1 MAKWAEQEAKDEDMN
16 TEFDMLSEF
25 IRTFKASLDPRLW
38 IKLIKEEVAE
48 YEEASLAGDRVEML
62 KEIADV
68 VYVKVGF
75 LGVIGGGLGDNLLTK
90 SELDDWN
97 KALELSGDRVKEAE
111 ALFGWDTIMEAFK
124 RVHLSNMS
132 KLGVDGKP
140 IFREDGKVLKGP
152 NYKKPYL
159 TDLIE
164 A

>member
-1 MAKWAEQEAKDEDMN
+1 MAKWAIADDNMD
-16 TEFDMLSEF
+16 TEWEMLEEF

-38 IKLIKEEVAE
+38 IKLIKEEVEE
-48 YEEASLAGDRVEML
+48 YDEAHKVDDRIEML

-68 VYVKVGF
+68 IYVKIGF
-75 LGVIGGGLGDNLLTK
+75 LVVIGVGLGNNLLTEK
-90 SELDDWN
+90 ELADWN
-97 KALELSGDRVKEAE
+97 ATLNLSGERVKEAE
-111 ALFGWDTIMEAFK
+111 AVFGWDTIMEAFK

-132 KLGVDGKP
+132 KLGIDGKP

-164 A
+164 G

>member
-1 MAKWAEQEAKDEDMN
+1 MAKWAKQEAKDEDMS
-16 TEFDMLSEF
+16 TEFDMLVEF

-48 YEEASLAGDRVEML
+48 YEEASLAGDRTEML
-62 KEIADV
+62 KEVADV
-68 VYVKVGF
+68 IYVKVGF
-75 LGVIGGGLGDNLLTK
+75 LVVVGHGLGEGLLTE
-90 SELDDWN
+90 SELVDWN
-97 KALELSGDRVKEAE
+97 KALKLSGDRVKEAE

>member
-1 MAKWAEQEAKDEDMN
+1 MAKWAIADDNMD
-16 TEFDMLSEF
+16 TEWEMLEEF

-38 IKLIKEEVAE
+38 IKLIKEEVEE
-48 YEEASLAGDRVEML
+48 YDEAHKVDDRIEML

-68 VYVKVGF
+68 IYVKIGF
-75 LGVIGGGLGDNLLTK
+75 LVVIGVGLGNNLLTEK
-90 SELDDWN
+90 ELADWN
-97 KALELSGDRVKEAE
+97 ATLHLSGERVKEAE
-111 ALFGWDTIMEAFK
+111 AVFGWDTIMEAFK

-132 KLGVDGKP
+132 KLGIDGKP

-164 A
+164 G